1 MRTHPEIS
9 MLSADRQL
17 PDSLTLDESTLLAM
31 PDADYMGR
39 EQLDHFRAR
48 LLWMRAELLLHADAT
63 RAQLRENEPLADPND
78 RATIEEEN
86 LLEQRVR
93 DRERKHLRKIEAAL
107 NRIDA
112 GTYGYCLETGEP
124 IGLRRLLVRPTAEY
138 CLEVQ
143 EVHER
148 RERLHGL

>member
-1 MRTHPEIS
+1 MRTHPETSITS
-9 MLSADRQL
+9 L
-17 PDSLTLDESTLLAM
+17 DSSPRDSCTVDESALLAM
-31 PDADYMGR
+31 PESDYMGR

-48 LLWMRAELLLHADAT
+48 LLLMRAELLLHADET
-63 RAQLRENEPLADPND
+63 RAHLRDNEPLADPND

-124 IGLRRLLVRPTAEY
+124 IGVKRLLARPTAEY
-138 CLEVQ
+138 CLEIQ
-143 EVHER
+143 EAHER
-148 RERLHGL
+148 LERLHGL